1 MIAIRLVR
9 LIESHCDELSENL
22 VEKLLADSRTSD
34 LRNIPVNELRGRIHE
49 LLQHLSE
56 WLLTKTTGDIESK
69 YVALGTRRLH
79 KACLCPTSHGHSCAP
94 KNTFGPFCSARGFC

>member
-34 LRNIPVNELRGRIHE
+34 LRKIPVNELRGRIHE

-69 YVALGTRRLH
+69 YVALGTRRSAQGVSL
-79 KACLCPTSHGHSCAP
+79 SDFSWHSCAP
-94 KNTFGPFCSARGFC
+94 KNTSGPFCSARGFC